1 MTELASPL
9 AAAPAEHVGV
19 ESALNTEAHAV
30 SFSEVVS
37 ANFN

>member
-9 AAAPAEHVGV
+9 AAAPAEQVSV
-19 ESALNTEAHAV
+19 ESALNTDAHAV